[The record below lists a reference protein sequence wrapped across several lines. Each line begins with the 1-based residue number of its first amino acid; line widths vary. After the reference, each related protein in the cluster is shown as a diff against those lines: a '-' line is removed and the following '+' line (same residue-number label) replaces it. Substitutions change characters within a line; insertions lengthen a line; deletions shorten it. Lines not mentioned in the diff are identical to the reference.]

1 MLELILGGAG
11 SGKST
16 RLTQAIAAD
25 VAAGKRAWLIIPE
38 QQANLSERTMLPKLP
53 PSAGLTF
60 TIAGFSRLA
69 REVATQYGAAGA
81 PIPAGL
87 CSLIMWQN
95 LRDLNGLL
103 TEYQKASPRSD
114 GKLTELLI
122 ATVDELRAGAVTPTM
137 LERAAEQLPE
147 GNTLRAKLYDLALLY
162 AAYDHG
168 ISEVLDGKSG
178 DEIAELATLLET
190 HDYFA
195 GGHVYIDSFTDFTAE
210 EYAVLRHILRQADRV
225 TLTLCSRGESGFDPA
240 FDFTNETLRRITR
253 LCEREHVEV
262 RTEVLGDN
270 HRAATDELAL
280 LERHLWNF
288 ALKKEDVPTPDVKD
302 SITLLRCTNIY
313 AEAEACALHILDCV
327 QRGTDFGDVAV
338 IVRNPDSYRGVL
350 DAAFERHGIPYYFS
364 EKTAL
369 SEMPLSRLLL
379 SALRAVSHGWQAQ
392 DILTML
398 RTGLCPVS
406 TYEIDLFEQYVTT
419 WSINGAAFAADEWI
433 RNPDG
438 YTDRMSER
446 GAEILRAANH
456 VREVVMTPLLHLY
469 SATVKGGKLPSLCA
483 ALYDLMQAYD
493 VAGQCAALA
502 ERELAAGYL
511 KEAGETVRAHD
522 VISSTLVG
530 IGARLPELSL
540 DTEEFSTVLHM
551 VFDATEIASVP
562 SLHDSV
568 TVGSAATLRVENVST
583 CFVLGLCE
591 GEFPGAIQSAGLL
604 TDAEK
609 QQLAALGAPLDADR
623 DLRSSSELFYVWRAM
638 TKPSRHLYASTVKND
653 MDGKENAPSVAYNR
667 LLYLFPYLKER
678 VREFDLSMIAP
689 HMSAPQAD
697 ECCEPDDT
705 EAEAAPAPVGYTPL
719 VPSPHD
725 PSPAIMSNYFG
736 DTLWLTQSRI
746 QSFVQCPYGF
756 YCRYLLS
763 LREKTVARIDY
774 ASSGTF
780 LHYVLEHFLRGCLD
794 GGGTFRLPQSDA
806 VEGVADAIVNDYLR
820 SMSTFAPTDLRTLHT
835 FRRLRTLTL
844 VLLRDILNELSHSKF
859 RPTDFELKIGA
870 RAPDAPAPYEIALAD
885 GKRILLGGTVDRVDC
900 YEKDGK
906 IYLRVIDYKSGAKE
920 FSTDDVRQGLNLQ
933 LLIYLFSLCRAEN
946 TLPAGILYVATAN
959 EGGRPVP
966 NRTGLL
972 VDDPELLAAMN
983 DEWNPDYLA
992 GVKMGKSDTLSG
1004 RALTSADELAA
1015 LERDVCETLR
1025 RIGEDML
1032 HGRAARTPSEDACRF
1047 CAMRDGCPDAVKQPD
1062 KKF

>member
-16 RLTQAIAAD
+16 LLTERISAD
-25 VAAGKRAWLIIPE
+25 VKAGKRAWLIIPE

-69 REVATQYGAAGA
+69 REVESRYGGVTA

-95 LRDLNGLL
+95 LRDLSALL

-114 GKLTELLI
+114 TKLTELLI
-122 ATVDELRAGAVTPTM
+122 ATVDELRRSAITPTM

-147 GNTLRAKLYDLALLY
+147 GQTLRAKLYDLALLY
-162 AAYDHG
+162 ATYDHS
-168 ISEVLDGKSG
+168 IAEALDGKSG
-178 DEIAELATLLET
+178 DEVAALALLLEQ

-195 GGHVYIDSFTDFTAE
+195 GGHVYVDSFTDFTAE
-210 EYAVLRHILRQADRV
+210 EYAVLRQIIKQADRV
-225 TLTLCSRGESGFDPA
+225 TLTLCSRGERSMDPA
-240 FDFTNETLRRITR
+240 FDVTTDTLRRIRR
-253 LCEREHVEV
+253 LCEQEHVDV
-262 RTEVLGDN
+262 RCELLGNN
-270 HRAATDELAL
+270 HRAATDELRL
-280 LERHLWNF
+280 LERHLWDF
-288 ALKKEDVPTPDVKD
+288 ALKKENLPTPDSRE
-302 SITLLRCTNIY
+302 SITMLRCTNIY

-327 QRGTDFGDVAV
+327 QRGTHFGDIAV
-338 IVRNPDSYRGVL
+338 IVRSPDDYRGVL
-350 DAAFERHGIPYYFS
+350 DAAFERYGIPYYFS

-379 SALRAVSHGWQAQ
+379 SALRAVSHGWQSQ

-398 RTGLCPVS
+398 RTGLCPLDA
-406 TYEIDLFEQYVTT
+406 YEIDLFEQYVTT
-419 WSINGAAFAADEWI
+419 WNINGSAFAAEQWM

-438 YTDRMSER
+438 YTDRMSAR
-446 GAEILRAANH
+446 GEEILRAANH
-456 VREVVMTPLLHLY
+456 VREVVMTPLLKLY
-469 SATVKGGKLPSLCA
+469 TATAKGGKLPSLCT
-483 ALYDLMQAYD
+483 ALYDLMQAFD
-493 VAGQCAALA
+493 VAGRCAALA

-511 KEAGETVRAHD
+511 KQAGETVRVHD
-522 VISSTLVG
+522 VISTTLTG
-530 IGARLPELSL
+530 IGARLPHLSL
-540 DTEEFSTVLHM
+540 DIEEFCTVLRM
-551 VFDATEIASVP
+551 IFDATEIASVP

-583 CFVLGLCE
+583 AFVLGLCE
-591 GEFPGAIQSAGLL
+591 GEFPGTLKDTGLL
-604 TDAEK
+604 SEAEK
-609 QQLAALGAPLDADR
+609 QQLAALGTPLDTDR

-638 TKPSRHLYASTVKND
+638 TKPSHHLYASTLKCD
-653 MDGKENAPSVAYNR
+653 MDGKEKSPSVAYNR
-667 LLYLFPYLKER
+667 LLYLFPYLKDR

-689 HMSAPQAD
+689 PASAPQAD
-697 ECCEPDDT
+697 EQSEENDT
-705 EAEAAPAPVGYTPL
+705 EVDAAPMDVGYTPIP
-719 VPSPHD
+719 PSPHD
-725 PSPAIMSNYFG
+725 PSPAIMSGYFG

-763 LREKTVARIDY
+763 LRERTVARIDY

-780 LHYVLEHFLRGCLD
+780 LHYVLEHFLRGCLNKD
-794 GGGTFRLPQSDA
+794 GNFSLPQSEA
-806 VEGVADAIVNDYLR
+806 VEPLADAIVNDYLR
-820 SMSTFAPTDLRTLHT
+820 TMSAFAPTDLRTLHT

-844 VLLRDILNELSHSKF
+844 VLLRDILNELAHSKF
-859 RPTDFELKIGA
+859 RPTDFELKIGS
-870 RAPDAPAPYEIALAD
+870 RETGAPAPYEIALED
-885 GKRILLGGTVDRVDC
+885 GRRILLGGTVDRVDC
-900 YEKDGK
+900 FEKDGK

-933 LLIYLFSLCRAEN
+933 LLIYLFSLCRAED
-946 TLPAGILYVATAN
+946 TLPAGMLYVATAN

-966 NRTGLL
+966 DRTGLL
-972 VDDPELLAAMN
+972 INDPELLLAMN
-983 DEWNPDYLA
+983 DECNPDYLA
-992 GVKMGKSDTLSG
+992 GIKASKDGELSG
-1004 RALTSADELAA
+1004 RALTSTDELAT

-1032 HGRAARTPSEDACRF
+1032 RGRAARKPSEDACRF
-1047 CAMRDGCPDAVKQPD
+1047 CAMRDGCPDAVK
-1062 KKF
+1062 